1 MSACGRVGIH
11 SCLLSDFPTF
21 CISRALGEKVCHLG
35 GETTAVSMRKYGTFP
50 GEENILIK
58 T

>member
-1 MSACGRVGIH
+1 MSACGRAGIH

-50 GEENILIK
+50 G
-58 T
+58 

>member
-21 CISRALGEKVCHLG
+21 CISRALVRKYATWGEKLRQFLC
-35 GETTAVSMRKYGTFP
+35 ESMALSQARKIY
-50 GEENILIK
+50 
-58 T
+58 